1 MGLKIDRDEFEESEF
16 AEFGARLQR
25 ELQALAAV
33 LERPRFGQG
42 PLSIG
47 AELELN
53 LVGTDAGPAIVNHQV
68 LAAAADA
75 RLSLEANRFN
85 LEINAPPSK
94 LAGFPFSALHGELA
108 DALRI
113 TRQAAEP
120 LGARVALIGILPT
133 LEPGDLQPQ
142 VLSDAHRY
150 RALANGLRRIRG
162 EPFKVDIR
170 GFERLT
176 SAAHEVTFEG
186 ANTSLQ
192 VHLRV
197 PPEDFAHTYNAAQ
210 LATAVVLACSSNAP
224 FFLGKRLW
232 HETRVALFRQSVDDR
247 AAGDDDWRSARVSFG
262 HGWVRQGAHELFE
275 ESVAL
280 HEPLLPMK
288 SKEDCLAIVAA
299 GNTPSLAEL
308 RLHHGTVWR
317 WNRAIYDPVDGGHLR
332 IEMRALPAG
341 PTLRD
346 TVSNAA
352 FLVGLALGLA
362 PRMAKDVCRITFG
375 QARRN
380 FYEAARSGLDAE
392 LLWPRAPAP
401 SPEPQRARDLAE
413 MLLPVAR
420 DGLTSHGVDARE
432 ADEWL
437 AAIEGR
443 LRVGQTGSVW
453 QLAEFEHHRRR
464 GSAVR
469 ARRAMLT
476 RYMDLS
482 EEEAPVHEW
491 PRNRVAWGVKPLA
504 LALRGKGR
512 FRDEQPGSR
521 RI

>member
-1 MGLKIDRDEFEESEF
+1 MGLEIDRDEFHETEF
-16 AEFGARLQR
+16 ARFAERLER
-25 ELQALAAV
+25 ELQALETV
-33 LERPRFGQG
+33 LARPRFGTG
-42 PLSIG
+42 PMSIG

-53 LVGTDAGPAIVNHQV
+53 LVGADAGPAVVNHQV
-68 LAAAADA
+68 LAAAGDE

-85 LEINAPPSK
+85 LEINAPPAP
-94 LAGFPFSALHGELA
+94 LAGFPFSALHSELQG
-108 DALRI
+108 ALRI
-113 TRQAAEP
+113 TRQAAKP

-133 LEPGDLQPQ
+133 LEPGDLEPD
-142 VLSDAHRY
+142 VLSDSHRY

-170 GFERLT
+170 GFERLL
-176 SAAHEVTFEG
+176 SHAHEVTFEG

-192 VHLRV
+192 VHLRT
-197 PPEDFAHTYNAAQ
+197 PPEAFAATYNAAQ
-210 LATAVVLACSSNAP
+210 LATAVVLASSSNAP

-247 AAGDDDWRSARVSFG
+247 AAGDDDWRTARVSFG
-262 HGWVRQGAHELFE
+262 HGWVRHGAHELFA

-280 HEPLLPMK
+280 YEPLLPMMG
-288 SKEDCLAIVAA
+288 KEDGLAVVAA
-299 GNTPSLAEL
+299 GKLPSLAEL

-317 WNRAIYDPVDGGHLR
+317 WNRAIYDPSEGGHLR

-352 FLVGLALGLA
+352 FLVGLTLGLA
-362 PRMAKDVCRITFG
+362 PRMARDVSRITFG
-375 QARRN
+375 HARRN

-392 LLWPRAPAP
+392 LLWPKETAP
-401 SPEPQRARDLAE
+401 SPEPLRAGDLAAR
-413 MLLPVAR
+413 LLPVAK
-420 DGLTSHGVDARE
+420 DGLTSCGVDPSE
-432 ADEWL
+432 AEEWL

-443 LRVGQTGSVW
+443 LRTGQTGAVW

-469 ARRAMLT
+469 ARRAMLA

-491 PRNRVAWGVKPLA
+491 PRAGTAWSSRPPALPLRV
-504 LALRGKGR
+504 KGR
-512 FRDEQPGSR
+512 FRDEQPASR
-521 RI
+521 RH